1 MPVLASRDLFSS
13 FQALSELFESCLE
26 TTLLVL
32 NILGVATPAA
42 GFSPDDLEDPVWFN
56 GIVEDSIT
64 AAPTAVDIN
73 PEVNPSV

>member
-13 FQALSELFESCLE
+13 FQALSELFKSCLE

-56 GIVEDSIT
+56 RIVEDSIT